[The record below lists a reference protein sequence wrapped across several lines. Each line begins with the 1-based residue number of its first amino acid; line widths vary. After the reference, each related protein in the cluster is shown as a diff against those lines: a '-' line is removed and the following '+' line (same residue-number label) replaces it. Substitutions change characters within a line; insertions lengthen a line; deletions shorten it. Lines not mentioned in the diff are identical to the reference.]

1 MRKFVMFLLVLV
13 LSCMMSIA
21 NAESV
26 DTMTVEELE
35 SYITQLL
42 DILEQKKVEAI
53 TPSKEDLVS
62 ADWTDYL
69 ADLGEKQGFDVPVK
83 SLQALKK
90 YSLYF
95 SGEQQADTPSAA
107 TVNQF
112 FNLAYFKKLPEAYCD
127 RLIKLSDL
135 TVVQVT
141 THQYNGMVIEEMTLW
156 DIGTNLMYQ
165 GYHLGTTDIVEG
177 MKVEAYVLPLD
188 WATFKNSRNQSGW
201 AVYCAITD
209 FVYESHKT
217 LQYGDQGDDV
227 LKMKLRMQ
235 ELGYYSVGASFS
247 DLFNN
252 ICVERLKMFQAANGL
267 PVTGVADCVTL
278 ERLFS
283 VDALC
288 MTW

>member
-1 MRKFVMFLLVLV
+1 MRKLAMFLLVLV
-13 LSCMMSIA
+13 LTCMVSVA
-21 NAESV
+21 SAESV
-26 DTMTVEELE
+26 ETMTVEELE
-35 SYITQLL
+35 SYITRLL
-42 DILEQKKVEAI
+42 DILEQKKADAI

-69 ADLGEKQGFDVPVK
+69 SDLGKKQGFDVSVK

-95 SGEQQADTPSAA
+95 SGEQQADTPSASA
-107 TVNQF
+107 VNQF

-127 RLIKLSDL
+127 NLIKLSNL

-141 THQYNGMVIEEMTLW
+141 THKYNGMSIEEMTLW
-156 DIGTNLMYQ
+156 DIAGNQMYQ

-177 MKVEAYVLPLD
+177 MQVEAYVLPLD

-201 AVYCAITD
+201 AVYCAVTD
-209 FVYESHKT
+209 FVYESYKT
-217 LQYGDQGDDV
+217 LRCGDRGDAV

-235 ELGYYSVGASFS
+235 ELGYYSAGAEFS

-252 ICVERLKMFQAANGL
+252 ICVERLKMFQDANGL
-267 PVTGVADCVTL
+267 PVTGIADWETL
-278 ERLFS
+278 ELLYS

-288 MTW
+288 MPW